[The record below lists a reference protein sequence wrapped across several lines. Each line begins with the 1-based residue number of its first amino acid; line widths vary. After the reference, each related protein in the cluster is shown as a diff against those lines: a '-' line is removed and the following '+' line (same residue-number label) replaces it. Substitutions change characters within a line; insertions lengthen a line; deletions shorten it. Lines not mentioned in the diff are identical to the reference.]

1 MVPPSGVCISLYSSS
16 QSRCNY
22 QSVFIFIISNVAY
35 KDSSYPYQVIG
46 TTGRHL
52 TKAHFSSKRGKCF
65 VNLLSTTS
73 FIL

>member
-1 MVPPSGVCISLYSSS
+1 MVPPSGVYISLTVLPSPDVI
-16 QSRCNY
+16 Y
-22 QSVFIFIISNVAY
+22 QSGFIFIISNVAC